1 MSRLRPV
8 WLLIIC
14 AAAALGGLFA
24 TMLMASAGLGS
35 PVLPRT
41 SLITLLGIAAII
53 LTLGLLVYRDQRQIA
68 RAAEQGLRAP
78 RAPRRLHP
86 LQAVRVVAAGQAGA
100 YAGALIAGWHA
111 GVLMDLMPS
120 VSLTAPT
127 VISSLLMITGGAI
140 WVIIGFV
147 VELLCRIP
155 PDENSPEGDRAKSRG
170 PRRSTGPIP
179 EEGYARGT
187 H

>member
-1 MSRLRPV
+1 MVSE
-8 WLLIIC
+8 
-14 AAAALGGLFA
+14 
-24 TMLMASAGLGS
+24 GLGS

-41 SLITLLGIAAII
+41 SLITLLGIAAIL
-53 LTLGLLVYRDQRQIA
+53 LTLGLLVWRDQRQIA
-68 RAAEQGLRAP
+68 AAAEKGHRTS
-78 RAPRRLHP
+78 RRLHP

-111 GVLMDLMPS
+111 GILMDLVPAA
-120 VSLTAPT
+120 SLTAPT
-127 VISSLLMITGGAI
+127 VNSSLLMITGGVI
-140 WVIIGFV
+140 WVIIGFI

-155 PDENSPEGDRAKSRG
+155 PDENPPGDDEAKRG
-170 PRRSTGPIP
+170 QPRRSTGPIP

>member
-1 MSRLRPV
+1 MSRLRPL
-8 WLLIIC
+8 WLLIIV
-14 AAAALGGLFA
+14 ASAALAGFIA
-24 TMLMASAGLGS
+24 TVIMAGQGFGS

-41 SLITLLGIAAII
+41 SLITLLGIAAIL
-53 LTLGLLVYRDQRQIA
+53 LTLGLLVWRDQRRIT
-68 RAAEQGLRAP
+68 AAAQKGERSP
-78 RAPRRLHP
+78 RSLHP

-111 GVLMDLMPS
+111 GILIDLIPAAALS
-120 VSLTAPT
+120 APN
-127 VISSLLMITGGAI
+127 VNSSLLMITGGVI

-147 VELLCRIP
+147 VELLCRVP
-155 PDENSPEGDRAKSRG
+155 PDENPKDQRRE
-170 PRRSTGPIP
+170 PRRNTGPIP

>member
-1 MSRLRPV
+1 MSRLRPL
-8 WLLIIC
+8 WLLII
-14 AAAALGGLFA
+14 AGAAALGGLLVTA
-24 TMLMASAGLGS
+24 LMATAGFGS

-41 SLITLLGIAAII
+41 SLITLLGIALII
-53 LTLGLLVYRDQRQIA
+53 LTLGLLVYRDQRRIA
-68 RAAEQGLRAP
+68 QAAEQGLRAP
-78 RAPRRLHP
+78 RTPRRMHP

-100 YAGALIAGWHA
+100 YAGALIAGWHL
-111 GVLMDLMPS
+111 GVLLDLMPAA
-120 VSLTAPT
+120 SLTAPT
-127 VISSLLMITGGAI
+127 VISSLMMITGGAI

-155 PDENSPEGDRAKSRG
+155 PDENPPGGRQTN
-170 PRRSTGPIP
+170 RREARRNTGPIP

>member
-1 MSRLRPV
+1 MSRLSALR
-8 WLLIIC
+8 LLII
-14 AAAALGGLFA
+14 AAHSALVGFI
-24 TMLMASAGLGS
+24 TTVYMSAQGMGS

-41 SLITLLGIAAII
+41 SLVTLLGIALIV
-53 LTLGLLVYRDQRQIA
+53 LTLGLLVWRDQRRIA
-68 RAAEQGLRAP
+68 SAAAKG
-78 RAPRRLHP
+78 RRGQRSLHP
-86 LQAVRVVAAGQAGA
+86 LHAVRVLTAGQAGA

-111 GVLMDLMPS
+111 GILGDLVPAAALS
-120 VSLTAPT
+120 APN
-127 VISSLLMITGGAI
+127 VNSSLLMITGGMI

-155 PDENSPEGDRAKSRG
+155 PDENPTDENPLGERHRGKPERN
-170 PRRSTGPIP
+170 TGPIP

>member
-1 MSRLRPV
+1 MSRLSAVR
-8 WLLIIC
+8 LLIIAVL
-14 AAAALGGLFA
+14 AAV
-24 TMLMASAGLGS
+24 AGFITTVSMSGQGMGS

-41 SLITLLGIAAII
+41 SLVTLLGIALIV
-53 LTLGLLVYRDQRQIA
+53 LTLGLLVWRDQRRIA
-68 RAAEQGLRAP
+68 AAAAKG
-78 RAPRRLHP
+78 RRIERSLHP
-86 LQAVRVVAAGQAGA
+86 LHAVRVVTAGQAGA

-111 GVLMDLMPS
+111 GILGDLVPAAALS
-120 VSLTAPT
+120 APN
-127 VISSLLMITGGAI
+127 VNSSLLMITGGVI

-155 PDENSPEGDRAKSRG
+155 PDENPPGERRRREPERH
-170 PRRSTGPIP
+170 TGPLP

>member
-1 MSRLRPV
+1 MSRLSVLRL
-8 WLLIIC
+8 LLI
-14 AAAALGGLFA
+14 AALAAL
-24 TMLMASAGLGS
+24 AGFVTTVSMSSHGMGS

-41 SLITLLGIAAII
+41 SLVTLLGIAMVV
-53 LTLGLLVYRDQRQIA
+53 LTLGLLVWRDQRRIA
-68 RAAEQGLRAP
+68 TAAKEG
-78 RAPRRLHP
+78 RRSQRSLHP
-86 LQAVRVVAAGQAGA
+86 LHAVRVLTAGQAGA

-111 GVLMDLMPS
+111 GILGDLVPAAA
-120 VSLTAPT
+120 LTAPN
-127 VISSLLMITGGAI
+127 VNSSLLMITGGVI

-155 PDENSPEGDRAKSRG
+155 PDENPPGGGRGRAPERN
-170 PRRSTGPIP
+170 TGPIP

>member
-1 MSRLRPV
+1 MSRLSVLR
-8 WLLIIC
+8 LLIIG
-14 AAAALGGLFA
+14 AVAALVGFITTVYL
-24 TMLMASAGLGS
+24 SAHGMGS

-41 SLITLLGIAAII
+41 SLVTLLGIALIV
-53 LTLGLLVYRDQRQIA
+53 LTLGLMVWRDQRRIA
-68 RAAEQGLRAP
+68 TAAAKG
-78 RAPRRLHP
+78 RRSQRSLHP
-86 LQAVRVVAAGQAGA
+86 LHAVRVLTAGQAGA

-111 GVLMDLMPS
+111 GILGDLVPAAA
-120 VSLTAPT
+120 LTAPN
-127 VISSLLMITGGAI
+127 VNSSLLMITGGTI

-155 PDENSPEGDRAKSRG
+155 PDENPPGEGRRREPERN
-170 PRRSTGPIP
+170 TGPIP